1 MKTFTEL
8 ITQRTTSLVVA
19 QKDLGMV
26 RDDDQNLAAKAF
38 EEASYA
44 AGKADAIQGPLA
56 ELTDKE
62 AGLIKKKSGAQ
73 G

>member
-1 MKTFTEL
+1 
-8 ITQRTTSLVVA
+8 
-19 QKDLGMV
+19 MV
-26 RDDDQNLAAKAF
+26 KDDDQNLAAKAF

-62 AGLIKKKSGAQ
+62 KGLIKQ
-73 G
+73 N